1 MTAGLSLLPAPG
13 WHVGPADQA
22 EAGGGQDPISTGMF
36 QVLVLSPRRRTGFQE
51 RGQADEVHRRA
62 QEPCFDAD
70 RTCQG
75 SCKGPAPDF
84 LPLQPPCTSNT
95 SLPSCSEQSVGQGT
109 LQHPEYFY
117 CQNPDS
123 ACSEPHAGPTSQE
136 QRETDARHVC
146 NRENPAAQ
154 KSCGRAAQSSLKAA
168 LGTPPRGCTLF
179 SACGQ
184 SPT

>member
-36 QVLVLSPRRRTGFQE
+36 QVLVLSPRRGTGFQE

-95 SLPSCSEQSVGQGT
+95 SLPSCSEQSVGQAPYSIQST
-109 LQHPEYFY
+109 FI
-117 CQNPDS
+117 
-123 ACSEPHAGPTSQE
+123 
-136 QRETDARHVC
+136 ARIQIQ
-146 NRENPAAQ
+146 P
-154 KSCGRAAQSSLKAA
+154 AQSPMR
-168 LGTPPRGCTLF
+168 GPPVRNKGRQMPGMYATEKIQLHRNPV
-179 SACGQ
+179 GEQ
-184 SPT
+184 LSPA